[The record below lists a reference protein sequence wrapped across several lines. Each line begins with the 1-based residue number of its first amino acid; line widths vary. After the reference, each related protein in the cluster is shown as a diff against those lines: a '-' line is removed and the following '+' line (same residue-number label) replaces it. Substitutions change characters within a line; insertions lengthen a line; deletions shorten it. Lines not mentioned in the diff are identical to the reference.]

1 MSTKIRI
8 LFGLHKQSY
17 EQTTCQGY
25 IIHTPLL
32 ITLFGIVILT
42 GGGGVAYPPILPP
55 YGGPLRIP
63 PVGDSLSG
71 PKRGGNPLKKVY
83 TIFLEKWTPFYI
95 PKGKIKKKFLEKF
108 CIYIKQRT

>member
-1 MSTKIRI
+1 MSTKIQI
-8 LFGLHKQSY
+8 LFGLYKQSY

-83 TIFLEKWTPFYI
+83 TIFLEKWTPFLY
-95 PKGKIKKKFLEKF
+95 
-108 CIYIKQRT
+108 R